1 MSLHSVKP
9 RIPHLLALVAL
20 TGLTAAGAAARPSQT
35 TTRTYFVLGQ
45 RLVAVPAH
53 RTTVRGAVS
62 SCSRGPAPG
71 REARPA
77 HVRAQGHAA
86 PGGLARRRHGHRRFR
101 CAVRRGHARGAHGAD
116 RAARLHRLVGAG
128 SPLRAPAGRGPHSF
142 SEALSG
148 SRPDAAD
155 RSSRHHAPEGE
166 AAQVPPAEARPP
178 SPATRKLQQRLAYLG
193 FLPARTS
200 TAKRGRRRRW
210 RRSASRSGPASAATA
225 YRAWPPWTLSP
236 TAKRPTPIRAGTGRR
251 VEVLLDRQLTLLI
264 DGNRVVAT
272 IPASTGKGVNATPP
286 GSFRVFRKEV
296 MSWSYLFQVWLPWAS
311 YFYGGI
317 AFHEYADVPTQ
328 AASHGCVRTPRYW
341 SQQLYHFTPIG
352 TPSGSSA
359 DRSRRGHDAALRFP
373 CGRDRRRAEA
383 VAREPCVVAAPRVG
397 DPELGSR
404 SDAPTGPAP
413 AHRRD
418 LAGLDRRR
426 SSASSSGRRSQ
437 RWKYGLH
444 SSSCSS

>member
-20 TGLTAAGAAARPSQT
+20 TGLTAAGAAAGPSQT

-53 RTTVRGAVS
+53 RTTVRGAVTQLLAGPS
-62 SCSRGPAPG
+62 ARDAKRGLRTFVPRATRLRAASLAGDTATVDLGAPFAVG
-71 REARPA
+71 TREARTARIAQLVYTASSVPG
-77 HVRAQGHAA
+77 VRSVLLRVGGRTPSPRLF
-86 PGGLARRRHGHRRFR
+86 PGLDLTRPI
-101 CAVRRGHARGAHGAD
+101 D
-116 RAARLHRLVGAG
+116 RADITRPKEKPPRYRQ
-128 SPLRAPAGRGPHSF
+128 PKRG
-142 SEALSG
+142 
-148 SRPDAAD
+148 
-155 RSSRHHAPEGE
+155 
-166 AAQVPPAEARPP
+166 PP

-193 FLPARTS
+193 FLPAADIDGKTGPE
-200 TAKRGRRRRW
+200 TTLATIGFQKWAGLGRDGVP
-210 RRSASRSGPASAATA
+210 GPATMDALA
-225 YRAWPPWTLSP
+225 
-236 TAKRPTPIRAGTGRR
+236 TAKRPTPILAGTGRR

-296 MSWSYLFQVWLPWAS
+296 MSWSYPFQVWLPWAS

-352 TPSGSSA
+352 TPV
-359 DRSRRGHDAALRFP
+359 R
-373 CGRDRRRAEA
+373 
-383 VAREPCVVAAPRVG
+383 VV
-397 DPELGSR
+397 SR
-404 SDAPTGPAP
+404 SV
-413 AHRRD
+413 
-418 LAGLDRRR
+418 
-426 SSASSSGRRSQ
+426 
-437 RWKYGLH
+437 
-444 SSSCSS
+444 